1 MTEFQI
7 TFRNL
12 RGAKRNSAGLA
23 RQAGITLVE
32 VVASLAIIAAA
43 SVGLVV
49 MSDTYAEDAKASVTA
64 GQLRSFGNAAQSYIK
79 DNYAAVQAV
88 ATDTAPAMV
97 DAATLVA
104 AGALPSDFATRNS
117 FGQTMCVLVLE
128 PTAGRLQALVV
139 SEGGRSIDDLS
150 LGGIASMI
158 GGSGGAVYDADPAV
172 IRGASGGWQVPAAAF
187 DDRTNNIGRRCDGT
201 VGNVRLAAGTPVM
214 ALWFENGATSTAF
227 LSRDAVPGRPEL
239 NEMNTP
245 LVLNSI
251 QVVGDACTRL
261 GSVARSAAGGVLS
274 CQSGQWKAQG
284 SSFWDDPVA
293 TFADLPSCAA
303 ASVGQTRVAMTS
315 TVGPGPRVFTCNGTS
330 WVALAVDDS
339 GNLSALGTVSA
350 GKLLLSDSIVKG
362 AFCPV
367 VGQVSKVPNGEVYSC
382 KNNVWTK
389 AGSNFSSNT
398 IAGYTPSN
406 QSISGCYAAPGFLTV
421 TTPGYYG
428 INVEAN
434 SYRYSGSF
442 VSLNVTLIS
451 PGGAG
456 VCGATE
462 NMQAGGGSG
471 YMTPSGFCLEHL
483 DAGTY
488 QILVSGSD
496 ASSCSTSSLYMMFGG
511 AARVRLL
518 SED

>member
-64 GQLRSFGNAAQSYIK
+64 GQLRSFGKAAQSYIK

-261 GSVARSAAGGVLS
+261 GAVARSAAGGVLS

-339 GNLSALGTVSA
+339 GNLSALGT
-350 GKLLLSDSIVKG
+350 
-362 AFCPV
+362 
-367 VGQVSKVPNGEVYSC
+367 
-382 KNNVWTK
+382 
-389 AGSNFSSNT
+389 
-398 IAGYTPSN
+398 
-406 QSISGCYAAPGFLTV
+406 
-421 TTPGYYG
+421 
-428 INVEAN
+428 
-434 SYRYSGSF
+434 
-442 VSLNVTLIS
+442 
-451 PGGAG
+451 
-456 VCGATE
+456 
-462 NMQAGGGSG
+462 
-471 YMTPSGFCLEHL
+471 
-483 DAGTY
+483 
-488 QILVSGSD
+488 
-496 ASSCSTSSLYMMFGG
+496 
-511 AARVRLL
+511 
-518 SED
+518 

>member
-1 MTEFQI
+1 MS
-7 TFRNL
+7 L
-12 RGAKRNSAGLA
+12 R

-49 MSDTYAEDAKASVTA
+49 MSDLYAEDAKASVTA
-64 GQLRSFGNAAQSYIK
+64 GQVRSFGNAAQSYIK

-88 ATDTAPAMV
+88 ATDTAPAMI

-150 LGGIASMI
+150 LGGIATMI
-158 GGSGGAVYDADPAV
+158 GGSGGAVYETDPAV

-201 VGNVRLAAGTPVM
+201 GGNVRLAAGTPVM

-251 QVVGDACTRL
+251 QIVGDACTRL
-261 GSVARSAAGGVLS
+261 GAVARSAAGGVLS
-274 CQSGQWKAQG
+274 CQGGTWKSQG

-293 TFADLPSCAA
+293 TFAALPACDAA
-303 ASVGQTRVAMTS
+303 ALNQTRIVGTP
-315 TVGPGPRVFTCNGTS
+315 TVGSGPRAFTCNGTT
-330 WVALAVDDS
+330 WTALAVDDN
-339 GNLSALGTVSA
+339 GNISLAGVATA
-350 GKLLLSDSIVKG
+350 GKVQLTDTVIVG
-362 AFCPV
+362 AAC
-367 VGQVSKVPNGEVYSC
+367 
-382 KNNVWTK
+382 
-389 AGSNFSSNT
+389 SNT
-398 IAGYTPSN
+398 GQLSRDSLGEALSCQGGTWKRQGIKPSL
-406 QSISGCYAAPGFLTV
+406 SVLAASVPAETLSGCYGTAGYVNV
-421 TTPGYYG
+421 TTPGLYG
-428 INVEAN
+428 IQVGALA
-434 SYRYSGSF
+434 YRY
-442 VSLNVTLIS
+442 
-451 PGGAG
+451 GGTYTVMYAFFRRPDG
-456 VCGATE
+456 NTVCVGQD
-462 NMQAGGGSG
+462 NMQHPNYGGGYFSPAA
-471 YMTPSGFCLEHL
+471 YCIEHL
-483 DAGTY
+483 SAGNHYFT
-488 QILVSGSD
+488 VGGSD
-496 ASSCSTSSLYMMFGG
+496 ASSCGTSTLSQTFGG
-511 AARVRLL
+511 TAYLRLL
-518 SED
+518 APD